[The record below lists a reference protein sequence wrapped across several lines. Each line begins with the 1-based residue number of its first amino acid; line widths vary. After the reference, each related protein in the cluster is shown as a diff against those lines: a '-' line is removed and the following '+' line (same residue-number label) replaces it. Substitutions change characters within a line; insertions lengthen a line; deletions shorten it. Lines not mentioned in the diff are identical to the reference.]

1 MRGAF
6 LDITKS
12 YNWFWHKGVIVKRQV
27 SEYPFKQNRSKL
39 KNMTV
44 LLYTCFYS
52 IYLNV
57 LKPFFFNIYNVPFL
71 HSANIGKIKV
81 KVGSKANYFFYFMS
95 PCTNRIA
102 VFNNCF
108 SLIYINQETN
118 KTVTSIFFIPNWM
131 IDF

>member
-6 LDITKS
+6 LDIKKP

-27 SEYPFKQNRSKL
+27 SEYPFKKNRSML

-44 LLYTCFYS
+44 VLYTCFFNV
-52 IYLNV
+52 YLNV
-57 LKPFFFNIYNVPFL
+57 PKPFNIYNVPFL

-118 KTVTSIFFIPNWM
+118 KTGTSIFFISNWM